1 MINLLF
7 PILLPIEV
15 ALPGALLFALPTM
28 LPVASRWCAQ
38 PKLRLPYGF
47 LCRNC
52 AFKVLLVA
60 KLRLQ
65 CASCG
70 KTGSSGG
77 RACRKR
83 AQKPRFCA
91 RKARKR
97 GFRRAKAHKNLD
109 FVLEMPENG
118 GSEGQKST
126 KTPILCSKWPKMRVP
141 DGKSAQKLQFC
152 ARKARKRGFRRPKK
166 HKNADFVLG
175 KKGNG
180 IGKPA
185 VRGN

>member
-15 ALPGALLFALPTM
+15 ALPCALLFALPTM
-28 LPVASRWCAQ
+28 LPVASRCCAQ
-38 PKLRLPYGF
+38 PKLRLPDGF
-47 LCRNC
+47 ICRNC
-52 AFKVLLVA
+52 AFQVLLVA
-60 KLRLQ
+60 KLRLPG
-65 CASCG
+65 ASCG
-70 KTGSSGG
+70 KTGSSSC

-97 GFRRAKAHKNLD
+97 GFQRAKAHKNRN
-109 FVLEMPENG
+109 FVLEIPENG
-118 GSEGQKST
+118 GSRPKKRT
-126 KTPILCSKWPKMRVP
+126 KMPILCSKSPKTRVP
-141 DGKSAQKLQFC
+141 KAKKAQKCRFC
-152 ARKARKRGFRRPKK
+152 AREEGEWHREHGEWHRE
-166 HKNADFVLG
+166 D
-175 KKGNG
+175 GNG